1 MTQLAQQIRALRTAK
16 NLSQDGLAE
25 KLYISRQAVS
35 KWENGEATPDI
46 DKLVQL
52 AEIFDVSLDYLI
64 LGKEPEN
71 NIKATGAYQTAE
83 KKNGYLAIYCWL
95 LVDSA
100 LYFGIFILVS
110 TSYFAI
116 YFWMIQSLLIRKLFF
131 KLSAIIVMIEFLI
144 GE

>member
-25 KLYISRQAVS
+25 KLYISRQAIS

-52 AEIFDVSLDYLI
+52 AEIFDVSLDYLV

-71 NIKATGAYQTAE
+71 NTEATGAYQTA
-83 KKNGYLAIYCWL
+83 KQKMDIWQFIAGYWWIVLYILGYLSWFLPHIL
-95 LVDSA
+95 PSI
-100 LYFGIFILVS
+100 FG
-110 TSYFAI
+110 
-116 YFWMIQSLLIRKLFF
+116 
-131 KLSAIIVMIEFLI
+131 
-144 GE
+144 

>member
-1 MTQLAQQIRALRTAK
+1 MTQLAQQIRAIRRAK

-25 KLYISRQAVS
+25 KLYISRQAIS

-52 AEIFDVSLDYLI
+52 AEIFDVSLDYLV

-83 KKNGYLAIYCWL
+83 QKMDIWQFIAGYWWIVLSILGYLSWFLPHIL
-95 LVDSA
+95 PSI
-100 LYFGIFILVS
+100 FGGKFS
-110 TSYFAI
+110 
-116 YFWMIQSLLIRKLFF
+116 K
-131 KLSAIIVMIEFLI
+131 
-144 GE
+144 